1 MQRAPFANPDCPRFA
16 ISIQAHGHLPRF
28 ALRIQEGQRK
38 TVEVTKEAV
47 VSQARKRNGQRARN
61 RLDKTITRHALTALR
76 AIFATA
82 PPRGGQPDGSAD
94 ARTVR

>member
-47 VSQARKRNGQRARN
+47 VSQARKRNVPR
-61 RLDKTITRHALTALR
+61 TIRVGKRTLNSCFAHALKQTPFVVAC
-76 AIFATA
+76 AFAFST
-82 PPRGGQPDGSAD
+82 
-94 ARTVR
+94 

>member
-47 VSQARKRNGQRARN
+47 VSQARKRNVPR
-61 RLDKTITRHALTALR
+61 TIRVGKRTLNSCSTYALKQTPFVVAC
-76 AIFATA
+76 AFAFST
-82 PPRGGQPDGSAD
+82 
-94 ARTVR
+94 